1 MSEKITSMMR
11 AVSIADF
18 PFNLELN
25 GNSDEPAGK
34 IVVNKGEVT
43 FSGNFDKAAQIFV
56 ENIAKRWSQ
65 QWKKHEKS
73 ATEYDRFMEVV
84 EVAHK
89 ALEKGT
95 PLDLESLF
103 KGELASAMFAT
114 MFAGEFVRHG
124 AKNYLELTYNV
135 PKLGEF
141 TVTIQRKN
149 GKTPCERIEELEA
162 IVAQRTGECVR
173 LINERDALREE
184 QLNKGSITRFAAE
197 NVALKSAL
205 NDILQPDAAVLERNH
220 RVRALDAME
229 TPATDAFLAEVRTE
243 VIEWLDAEIS
253 AIDPVYRGDPSYEH
267 DAYWMKGKVRDLIQK
282 SRELFAAQLRQEAAQ

>member
-56 ENIAKRWSQ
+56 EHIAKRWSQ

-103 KGELASAMFAT
+103 KGELASAMFGT

-124 AKNYLELTYNV
+124 ASNYLELTYSV
-135 PKLGEF
+135 PELGDF
-141 TVTIQRKN
+141 TVTTQRKE
-149 GKTPCERIEELEA
+149 GKTPGERIAELEA
-162 IVAQRTGECVR
+162 VIDQRNGECDR
-173 LINERDALREE
+173 LINECAALREE
-184 QLNKGSITRFAAE
+184 KLTKGSNTRAA
-197 NVALKSAL
+197 A
-205 NDILQPDAAVLERNH
+205 DIYFQLVEECQIPPGGSLVQ
-220 RVRALDAME
+220 
-229 TPATDAFLAEVRTE
+229 
-243 VIEWLDAEIS
+243 
-253 AIDPVYRGDPSYEH
+253 Y
-267 DAYWMKGKVRDLIQK
+267 VRDL
-282 SRELFAAQLRQEAAQ
+282 EAKAKETSA

>member
-56 ENIAKRWSQ
+56 EHIAKRWSQ

-103 KGELASAMFAT
+103 KGELASAMFGT

-124 AKNYLELTYNV
+124 ASNYLELTYSV
-135 PKLGEF
+135 PELGDF
-141 TVTIQRKN
+141 TVTTQRKE
-149 GKTPCERIEELEA
+149 GKTPGERIAELEA
-162 IVAQRTGECVR
+162 VIDQRNGECDR
-173 LINERDALREE
+173 LINECAALREE
-184 QLNKGSITRFAAE
+184 KLTKGSNTRAA
-197 NVALKSAL
+197 S
-205 NDILQPDAAVLERNH
+205 DIYFQLVEECQIPPGGSLVQ
-220 RVRALDAME
+220 
-229 TPATDAFLAEVRTE
+229 
-243 VIEWLDAEIS
+243 
-253 AIDPVYRGDPSYEH
+253 Y
-267 DAYWMKGKVRDLIQK
+267 VRDL
-282 SRELFAAQLRQEAAQ
+282 EAKVKETSA

>member
-56 ENIAKRWSQ
+56 EHIAKRWSE

-73 ATEYDRFMEVV
+73 ATENDRFMEVV

-141 TVTIQRKN
+141 TITIQRKN

-184 QLNKGSITRFAAE
+184 QLNKDSITRSAA
-197 NVALKSAL
+197 
-205 NDILQPDAAVLERNH
+205 DIYFQLVEECQIPPGGSLVQYVHELE
-220 RVRALDAME
+220 E
-229 TPATDAFLAEVRTE
+229 K
-243 VIEWLDAEIS
+243 I
-253 AIDPVYRGDPSYEH
+253 
-267 DAYWMKGKVRDLIQK
+267 KGASI
-282 SRELFAAQLRQEAAQ
+282 

>member
-56 ENIAKRWSQ
+56 EHIAKRWSQ

-184 QLNKGSITRFAAE
+184 QLNSS
-197 NVALKSAL
+197 V
-205 NDILQPDAAVLERNH
+205 
-220 RVRALDAME
+220 
-229 TPATDAFLAEVRTE
+229 
-243 VIEWLDAEIS
+243 W
-253 AIDPVYRGDPSYEH
+253 
-267 DAYWMKGKVRDLIQK
+267 
-282 SRELFAAQLRQEAAQ
+282 

>member
-56 ENIAKRWSQ
+56 EHIAKRWSE

-141 TVTIQRKN
+141 TITIQRKN

-184 QLNKGSITRFAAE
+184 QLNKDSITRSAA
-197 NVALKSAL
+197 
-205 NDILQPDAAVLERNH
+205 DIYFQLVEECQIP
-220 RVRALDAME
+220 
-229 TPATDAFLAEVRTE
+229 PGG
-243 VIEWLDAEIS
+243 
-253 AIDPVYRGDPSYEH
+253 AICARIGR
-267 DAYWMKGKVRDLIQK
+267 KN
-282 SRELFAAQLRQEAAQ
+282 

>member
-56 ENIAKRWSQ
+56 EHIAKRWSQ

-184 QLNKGSITRFAAE
+184 PLNKDSITRSAA
-197 NVALKSAL
+197 
-205 NDILQPDAAVLERNH
+205 DIYFQSVEECQIPSGGSLVQYVHELE
-220 RVRALDAME
+220 E
-229 TPATDAFLAEVRTE
+229 K
-243 VIEWLDAEIS
+243 I
-253 AIDPVYRGDPSYEH
+253 
-267 DAYWMKGKVRDLIQK
+267 KGASI
-282 SRELFAAQLRQEAAQ
+282 

>member
-56 ENIAKRWSQ
+56 EHIAKRWSQ

-103 KGELASAMFAT
+103 KGELASAMFGT

-124 AKNYLELTYNV
+124 ASNYLELTYSV
-135 PKLGEF
+135 PELGDF
-141 TVTIQRKN
+141 TVTTQRKE
-149 GKTPCERIEELEA
+149 GKTPGERIAELEA
-162 IVAQRTGECVR
+162 VIDQRNGECDR
-173 LINERDALREE
+173 LINECAALREE
-184 QLNKGSITRFAAE
+184 KLTKGSNTLAA
-197 NVALKSAL
+197 A
-205 NDILQPDAAVLERNH
+205 DIYFQLVEECQIPPGGSLVQ
-220 RVRALDAME
+220 
-229 TPATDAFLAEVRTE
+229 
-243 VIEWLDAEIS
+243 
-253 AIDPVYRGDPSYEH
+253 Y
-267 DAYWMKGKVRDLIQK
+267 VRDL
-282 SRELFAAQLRQEAAQ
+282 EAKAKETSA

>member
-34 IVVNKGEVT
+34 IVVNKGKVT

-56 ENIAKRWSQ
+56 EHIAKRWSQ

-103 KGELASAMFAT
+103 KGELASAMFGT

-124 AKNYLELTYNV
+124 ASNYLELTYSV
-135 PKLGEF
+135 PELGDF
-141 TVTIQRKN
+141 TVTTQRKE
-149 GKTPCERIEELEA
+149 GKTPGERIAELEA
-162 IVAQRTGECVR
+162 VIDQRNGECDR
-173 LINERDALREE
+173 LINECAALREE
-184 QLNKGSITRFAAE
+184 KLTKGSNTRAA
-197 NVALKSAL
+197 A
-205 NDILQPDAAVLERNH
+205 DIYFQLVEECQIPPGGSLVQ
-220 RVRALDAME
+220 
-229 TPATDAFLAEVRTE
+229 
-243 VIEWLDAEIS
+243 
-253 AIDPVYRGDPSYEH
+253 Y
-267 DAYWMKGKVRDLIQK
+267 VRDL
-282 SRELFAAQLRQEAAQ
+282 EAKVKETSA

>member
-43 FSGNFDKAAQIFV
+43 FSGNFDKSAQIFV
-56 ENIAKRWSQ
+56 EHIAKRWSQ

-73 ATEYDRFMEVV
+73 ATEYDRFVEVV

-184 QLNKGSITRFAAE
+184 QLNKDSITRSAA
-197 NVALKSAL
+197 
-205 NDILQPDAAVLERNH
+205 DIYFQLVEECQIPSGGSLVQYVHELEEKIKW
-220 RVRALDAME
+220 AS
-229 TPATDAFLAEVRTE
+229 
-243 VIEWLDAEIS
+243 I
-253 AIDPVYRGDPSYEH
+253 
-267 DAYWMKGKVRDLIQK
+267 
-282 SRELFAAQLRQEAAQ
+282 

>member
-56 ENIAKRWSQ
+56 EHIAKRWSQ

-184 QLNKGSITRFAAE
+184 QLNKGSITRSAA
-197 NVALKSAL
+197 N
-205 NDILQPDAAVLERNH
+205 IY
-220 RVRALDAME
+220 
-229 TPATDAFLAEVRTE
+229 F
-243 VIEWLDAEIS
+243 
-253 AIDPVYRGDPSYEH
+253 
-267 DAYWMKGKVRDLIQK
+267 
-282 SRELFAAQLRQEAAQ
+282 

>member
-56 ENIAKRWSQ
+56 EHIAKRWSQ

-141 TVTIQRKN
+141 TVTIQRKE
-149 GKTPCERIEELEA
+149 GKTPGERIAELEA
-162 IVAQRTGECVR
+162 VIDQRNGECDR
-173 LINERDALREE
+173 LINECAALREE
-184 QLNKGSITRFAAE
+184 KLTKGSNTRAA
-197 NVALKSAL
+197 A
-205 NDILQPDAAVLERNH
+205 DIYFQLVEECQIPPGGSLVQ
-220 RVRALDAME
+220 
-229 TPATDAFLAEVRTE
+229 
-243 VIEWLDAEIS
+243 
-253 AIDPVYRGDPSYEH
+253 Y
-267 DAYWMKGKVRDLIQK
+267 VRDL
-282 SRELFAAQLRQEAAQ
+282 EAKAKETSA

>member
-56 ENIAKRWSQ
+56 EHIAKRWSQ

-73 ATEYDRFMEVV
+73 STEYDRFMEVV

-141 TVTIQRKN
+141 TVTIQRKE
-149 GKTPCERIEELEA
+149 GKTPGERIAELEA
-162 IVAQRTGECVR
+162 VVEQRNGECVR

-184 QLNKGSITRFAAE
+184 QLNKDSITRSAADIYFQLVE
-197 NVALKSAL
+197 ECQIPPGGSLVQYVHELEEKIKGAL
-205 NDILQPDAAVLERNH
+205 I
-220 RVRALDAME
+220 
-229 TPATDAFLAEVRTE
+229 
-243 VIEWLDAEIS
+243 
-253 AIDPVYRGDPSYEH
+253 
-267 DAYWMKGKVRDLIQK
+267 
-282 SRELFAAQLRQEAAQ
+282 

>member
-56 ENIAKRWSQ
+56 EHIAKRWSQ

-103 KGELASAMFAT
+103 KGELASAMFGT

-124 AKNYLELTYNV
+124 ASNYLELTYSV
-135 PKLGEF
+135 PELGDF
-141 TVTIQRKN
+141 TVTTQRKE
-149 GKTPCERIEELEA
+149 GKTPGERIAELEA
-162 IVAQRTGECVR
+162 VIDQRNGECDR
-173 LINERDALREE
+173 LINECAALREE
-184 QLNKGSITRFAAE
+184 KLTKGSNTRAA
-197 NVALKSAL
+197 A
-205 NDILQPDAAVLERNH
+205 DIYFQLVEECQIPPGGSLVQ
-220 RVRALDAME
+220 
-229 TPATDAFLAEVRTE
+229 
-243 VIEWLDAEIS
+243 
-253 AIDPVYRGDPSYEH
+253 Y
-267 DAYWMKGKVRDLIQK
+267 VRDL
-282 SRELFAAQLRQEAAQ
+282 EAKVKETSA

>member
-1 MSEKITSMMR
+1 MSEKITSMVR

-56 ENIAKRWSQ
+56 EHIAKRWSQ

-103 KGELASAMFAT
+103 KGELASAMFGT

-124 AKNYLELTYNV
+124 ASNYLELTYSV
-135 PKLGEF
+135 PELGDF
-141 TVTIQRKN
+141 TVTTQRKE
-149 GKTPCERIEELEA
+149 GKTPGERIAELEA
-162 IVAQRTGECVR
+162 VIDQRNGECDR
-173 LINERDALREE
+173 LINECAALREE
-184 QLNKGSITRFAAE
+184 KLTKGSNTRAA
-197 NVALKSAL
+197 A
-205 NDILQPDAAVLERNH
+205 DIYFQLVEECQIPPGGSLVQ
-220 RVRALDAME
+220 
-229 TPATDAFLAEVRTE
+229 
-243 VIEWLDAEIS
+243 
-253 AIDPVYRGDPSYEH
+253 Y
-267 DAYWMKGKVRDLIQK
+267 VRDL
-282 SRELFAAQLRQEAAQ
+282 EAKAKETSA